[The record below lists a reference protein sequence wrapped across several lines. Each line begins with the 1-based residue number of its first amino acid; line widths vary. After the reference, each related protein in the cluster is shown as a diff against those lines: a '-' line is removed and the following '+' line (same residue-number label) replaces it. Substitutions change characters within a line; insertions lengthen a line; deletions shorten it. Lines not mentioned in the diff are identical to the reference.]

1 MMIFSSHLL
10 SGSGFGSNYLLCVRV
25 RLYCIRLHFVQLVM
39 VHDLFLVNIKS
50 VTFLLFLWHFISFK
64 NSMNFYF
71 FEIQSN
77 VEWNGSGLY
86 SIWLK
91 FMLRFYPILENCW
104 MNSLHRWLT
113 ESFTVGWFS
122 LGDHPRNYFISLA
135 MNKVIDRIFNI
146 KSFDSRIKNR
156 KNRKNSS

>member
-1 MMIFSSHLL
+1 MLIFKIVMSSQRAGLWYGKSNKIQMMIFSSHLL

-91 FMLRFYPILENCW
+91 FMLRFYPILENC
-104 MNSLHRWLT
+104 
-113 ESFTVGWFS
+113 
-122 LGDHPRNYFISLA
+122 
-135 MNKVIDRIFNI
+135 
-146 KSFDSRIKNR
+146 
-156 KNRKNSS
+156 